1 MPNTVNNTR
10 IINRI
15 KKKEL
20 EDGLFILY
28 VLGFDSISEKVV
40 TKIIQL
46 FCNRNNLALVQTTVN
61 TTTDIEIIRI
71 VLAGNTGMYSLLV
84 NRYKNKVF
92 SLAYAVVSNRED
104 AEEIAQDAFVKA
116 FKGLASFKERSSF
129 STWMYRIV
137 VNTALNKKKLKK
149 LVIVDDTDRIKQ
161 DEPFGFESLTEYLKK
176 DDQKKFIRMA
186 LDALNKQEKLC
197 ITLSYL
203 NELSVKEIQEITGIS
218 ESNIKVLLLRG
229 RKHLY
234 EQLKKLLR
242 SEVKN
247 LI

>member
-1 MPNTVNNTR
+1 
-10 IINRI
+10 
-15 KKKEL
+15 
-20 EDGLFILY
+20 
-28 VLGFDSISEKVV
+28 
-40 TKIIQL
+40 
-46 FCNRNNLALVQTTVN
+46 VN
-61 TTTDIEIIRI
+61 TATDIEIIQI
-71 VLAGNTGMYSLLV
+71 VLAGDTAMYSVLV

-92 SLAYAVVSNRED
+92 SLAYAIVSNRED

-116 FKGLASFKERSSF
+116 FKGLPSFEERSSF

-149 LVIVDDTDRIKQ
+149 LLTVDDTDWIKQ
-161 DEPFGFESLTEYLKK
+161 DEPFGFDSLTAYLKAG
-176 DDQKKFIRMA
+176 DQKKFIRIA
-186 LDALNKQEKLC
+186 LDALNQQEKLC
-197 ITLSYL
+197 LTLFYL
-203 NELSVKEIQEITGIS
+203 SELSVKEIQEITGIL

-234 EQLKKLLR
+234 EQLKKLLK

>member
-1 MPNTVNNTR
+1 MA
-10 IINRI
+10 I
-15 KKKEL
+15 
-20 EDGLFILY
+20 
-28 VLGFDSISEKVV
+28 
-40 TKIIQL
+40 
-46 FCNRNNLALVQTTVN
+46 VQTKVN
-61 TTTDIEIIRI
+61 TATDIEIIQH

-92 SLAYAVVSNRED
+92 SLAYAIVSNRED

-116 FKGLASFKERSSF
+116 FKGLESFKERSSF
-129 STWMYRIV
+129 STWLYRIV

-149 LVIVDDTDRIKQ
+149 WITVDDTDLITQ
-161 DEPFGFESLTEYLKK
+161 DEQFGFDSLTQYLKIE
-176 DDQKKFIRMA
+176 DQKKFIRMA
-186 LDALNKQEKLC
+186 LYSLNKQEKLC
-197 ITLSYL
+197 LTLFYL
-203 NELSVKEIQEITGIS
+203 SELSVKEIQEITAIS

-234 EQLKKLLR
+234 EELKKLLK

>member
-1 MPNTVNNTR
+1 MNT
-10 IINRI
+10 
-15 KKKEL
+15 
-20 EDGLFILY
+20 
-28 VLGFDSISEKVV
+28 
-40 TKIIQL
+40 
-46 FCNRNNLALVQTTVN
+46 A
-61 TTTDIEIIRI
+61 TDIEVIQQI
-71 VLAGNTGMYSLLV
+71 LAGNTEMYTLLI
-84 NRYKNKVF
+84 NTYKNKVF
-92 SLAYAVVSNRED
+92 SLAYAIVSNRED

-116 FKGLASFKERSSF
+116 FRGLSSFKERSSF

-149 LVIVDDTDRIKQ
+149 WIIVEETDQIIQ
-161 DEPFGFESLTEYLKK
+161 DEPFGFDSLTAYLKS

-186 LDALNKQEKLC
+186 LNALHEQEKLC
-197 ITLSYL
+197 LTLFYL
-203 NELSVKEIQEITGIS
+203 NELSVKEIREITGLS

-234 EQLKKLLR
+234 EQLKKLLK

>member
-1 MPNTVNNTR
+1 MNIATD
-10 IINRI
+10 I
-15 KKKEL
+15 
-20 EDGLFILY
+20 D
-28 VLGFDSISEKVV
+28 
-40 TKIIQL
+40 IIQH
-46 FCNRNNLALVQTTVN
+46 
-61 TTTDIEIIRI
+61 
-71 VLAGNTGMYSLLV
+71 VLAGNTEMYSVLV

-92 SLAYAVVSNRED
+92 SLAYAIVSNRED

-116 FKGLASFKERSSF
+116 FKGLSSFKERSSF

-149 LVIVDDTDRIKQ
+149 LVTVDDTYLIKQ
-161 DEPFGFESLTEYLKK
+161 DESFGFESLTQYLKAE
-176 DDQKKFIRMA
+176 DQKKFIRMA
-186 LDALNKQEKLC
+186 LDALNKQERLC
-197 ITLSYL
+197 LTLFYL
-203 NELSVKEIQEITGIS
+203 SELSVKEIQEITAIS

-234 EQLKKLLR
+234 EELKKLLK

>member
-1 MPNTVNNTR
+1 MDCSFCLFQVLTMQR
-10 IINRI
+10 
-15 KKKEL
+15 KKWLQKLL
-20 EDGLFILY
+20 E
-28 VLGFDSISEKVV
+28 
-40 TKIIQL
+40 L
-46 FCNRNNLALVQTTVN
+46 FCNRNNLTLVQTTV
-61 TTTDIEIIRI
+61 TDIEIIQQ
-71 VLAGNTGMYSLLV
+71 VLAGNTEMYSLLI
-84 NRYKNKVF
+84 NTYKNKVF
-92 SLAYAVVSNRED
+92 SLAYAIVSNKED

-116 FKGLASFKERSSF
+116 FKGLPSFKERSSF

-149 LVIVDDTDRIKQ
+149 LVTVNETGQIIQ
-161 DEPFGFESLTEYLKK
+161 DEPFGFDTLTYSLKR

-186 LDALNKQEKLC
+186 LNALNEQEKLC
-197 ITLSYL
+197 LTLFYL
-203 NELSVKEIQEITGIS
+203 NELSVNEIQGITGLS

-234 EQLKKLLR
+234 EQLKKLLK

>member
-1 MPNTVNNTR
+1 MNN
-10 IINRI
+10 
-15 KKKEL
+15 
-20 EDGLFILY
+20 
-28 VLGFDSISEKVV
+28 
-40 TKIIQL
+40 
-46 FCNRNNLALVQTTVN
+46 A
-61 TTTDIEIIRI
+61 TDIEIIRI
-71 VLAGNTGMYSLLV
+71 VLAGNTEMYSLLV

-92 SLAYAVVSNRED
+92 SLAYAIVSNRED

-116 FKGLASFKERSSF
+116 FKGLPSFKERSSF

-149 LVIVDDTDRIKQ
+149 LVTVEATDQIKQ
-161 DEPFGFESLTEYLKK
+161 NEPLDFESLTAYLKT

-186 LDALNKQEKLC
+186 LDALNEQEKLC
-197 ITLSYL
+197 LTLFYL
-203 NELSVKEIQEITGIS
+203 NELSVKEIQEITRIS

-229 RKHLY
+229 RKHLH
-234 EQLKKLLR
+234 EQLKKLLK

>member
-1 MPNTVNNTR
+1 MN
-10 IINRI
+10 
-15 KKKEL
+15 
-20 EDGLFILY
+20 
-28 VLGFDSISEKVV
+28 
-40 TKIIQL
+40 
-46 FCNRNNLALVQTTVN
+46 VQTTVN
-61 TTTDIEIIRI
+61 TATDIEIIGQ
-71 VLAGNTGMYSLLV
+71 VLAGNTEMYSLLV

-92 SLAYAVVSNRED
+92 SLAYAIVSNRED

-116 FKGLASFKERSSF
+116 FKGLPSFKERSSF

-149 LVIVDDTDRIKQ
+149 LVTVDDTDQIKQ
-161 DEPFGFESLTEYLKK
+161 DEQFGFESLTQYLKTS
-176 DDQKKFIRMA
+176 DQKKFIRMA
-186 LDALNKQEKLC
+186 LDTLNKQEKLC
-197 ITLSYL
+197 LTLFYL
-203 NELSVKEIQEITGIS
+203 SELSVKEIQEITRLS

-234 EQLKKLLR
+234 EQLKTLLK

>member
-1 MPNTVNNTR
+1 MNCSFCRFHVLTAQR
-10 IINRI
+10 
-15 KKKEL
+15 KKWLQKLIE
-20 EDGLFILY
+20 
-28 VLGFDSISEKVV
+28 
-40 TKIIQL
+40 L
-46 FCNRNNLALVQTTVN
+46 FCNRNGLKLVQTTVN
-61 TTTDIEIIRI
+61 TATDIEIIRQ
-71 VLAGNTGMYSLLV
+71 VLAGNTDMYAVLV

-92 SLAYAVVSNRED
+92 SLAYAIVSNRED

-116 FKGLASFKERSSF
+116 FKGLPAFKERSSF

-137 VNTALNKKKLKK
+137 LNTALNKKKIKK
-149 LVIVDDTDRIKQ
+149 LVTVDGTDEIKQ
-161 DEPFGFESLTEYLKK
+161 DEPFAFDSFTAYLKR

-186 LDALNKQEKLC
+186 LDALNEQEKLC
-197 ITLSYL
+197 LTLFYL
-203 NELSVKEIQEITGIS
+203 NELSVNETGEITGLS

-234 EQLKKLLR
+234 EQLEKLLK

>member
-1 MPNTVNNTR
+1 MDCSFCMFPVLTAQRKTWLQ
-10 IINRI
+10 
-15 KKKEL
+15 KLL
-20 EDGLFILY
+20 E
-28 VLGFDSISEKVV
+28 
-40 TKIIQL
+40 L
-46 FCNRNNLALVQTTVN
+46 FCNRNNLAIVQTKVN
-61 TTTDIEIIRI
+61 IATDIDIIQH
-71 VLAGNTGMYSLLV
+71 VLAGNTEMYSVLV

-92 SLAYAVVSNRED
+92 SLAYAIVSNRED

-116 FKGLASFKERSSF
+116 FKGLPTFKERSSF

-149 LVIVDDTDRIKQ
+149 LVTVDDTDLIKQ
-161 DEPFGFESLTEYLKK
+161 DESFGFESLTQYLKAE
-176 DDQKKFIRMA
+176 DQKKFIRMA

-197 ITLSYL
+197 LTLFYL
-203 NELSVKEIQEITGIS
+203 SELSVKEIQEITAIS

-234 EQLKKLLR
+234 EELKKLLK

-247 LI
+247 LM

>member
-1 MPNTVNNTR
+1 MFQVLTAQRN
-10 IINRI
+10 
-15 KKKEL
+15 KWLQKLL
-20 EDGLFILY
+20 E
-28 VLGFDSISEKVV
+28 
-40 TKIIQL
+40 L
-46 FCNRNNLALVQTTVN
+46 FCNRNNQTIVQTTVN
-61 TTTDIEIIRI
+61 TTTDIEIIQQ
-71 VLAGNTGMYSLLV
+71 VLGGNTAIYSVLI

-92 SLAYAVVSNRED
+92 SLAYAIVPNRQD

-116 FKGLASFKERSSF
+116 FKGLSSFKEKSSF

-149 LVIVDDTDRIKQ
+149 LVTVHADRIQQ
-161 DEPFGFESLTEYLKK
+161 DGPCDFNSLTAHLKR

-186 LDALNKQEKLC
+186 LDALNEHEKLC
-197 ITLSYL
+197 LTLFYL
-203 NELSVKEIQEITGIS
+203 NELSVKEIQEVTTIS

-234 EQLKKLLR
+234 EELQKLLK